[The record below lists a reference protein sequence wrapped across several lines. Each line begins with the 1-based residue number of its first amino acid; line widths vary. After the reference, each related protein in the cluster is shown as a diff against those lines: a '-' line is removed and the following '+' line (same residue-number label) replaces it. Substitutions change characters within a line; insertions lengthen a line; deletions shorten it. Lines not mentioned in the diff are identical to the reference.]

1 MVQVSVFHIGLTISN
16 RRALDIRDGNSGSW
30 VVDTLSYEV
39 YGHLVVSDAFREGY
53 VIPLAMKMMV
63 EMLKKPLISQ
73 RTLVLRNRARSKRY
87 QRHQERN
94 ATLHLFTT
102 IGMPKGRLYNWEG
115 TTVMG
120 RRDLET
126 RSVESLLVVYLC
138 VSSLSLIDAQKTV
151 AVPIRG

>member
-1 MVQVSVFHIGLTISN
+1 
-16 RRALDIRDGNSGSW
+16 
-30 VVDTLSYEV
+30 
-39 YGHLVVSDAFREGY
+39 
-53 VIPLAMKMMV
+53 MKMMV
-63 EMLKKPLISQ
+63 EMLKKPLVSQ